1 MTDRKGDGSYEGSE
15 KFQQEQHA
23 FARSGRVDDKAREA
37 ADALD
42 SAEKDELETARKA
55 AAQGHSA
62 TSGAGNSAGK
72 PAESVGAD
80 AAVGKAPDPR
90 RHYNSPEDLRED
102 INLDLAEREEL
113 LRQWKQDIDRRLE
126 AEAEGMSAQDP
137 MSQDKESRL
146 ASEQRRV
153 SALLADIVD
162 EREKAGNVGAPT
174 G

>member
-1 MTDRKGDGSYEGSE
+1 MTDRKGEGSYEGAE

-23 FARSGRVDDKAREA
+23 FAQSGRVDEKAREA

-42 SAEKDELETARKA
+42 GSEKDELETARKA
-55 AAQGHSA
+55 AAQGQS
-62 TSGAGNSAGK
+62 TSMGSGNSRGK
-72 PAESVGAD
+72 PADSVGAD
-80 AAVGKAPDPR
+80 AAGGKAPDPR
-90 RHYNSPEDLRED
+90 RHYDSPEDLRDD
-102 INLDLAEREEL
+102 INLGLAEREEL

-126 AEAEGMSAQDP
+126 SEAEGMSAQDP

-146 ASEQRRV
+146 ASEERRV

-162 EREKAGNVGAPT
+162 EREKAGNLSAPI